1 MGWNSLRTI
10 QTGKHC
16 CSATQQAS
24 ARVLPTNRRISG
36 RLCDWNSAHMFRPLA
51 DCERK
56 GVAVCRGR
64 LSASV
69 QRSRMPSA
77 PLAAG
82 RTFWEKATLLHMWY
96 HAPPNKKLRDRQSRH
111 YYDVVQL
118 YEHELGQAAVENTE
132 LLLSVARHKQVF
144 FPAAWAR
151 YSDAEPG
158 TLRLVPKEVRRP
170 ELEAITGRCRR

>member
-1 MGWNSLRTI
+1 MELAEDDPDG
-10 QTGKHC
+10 QTLLFRYPTSIRSRSSDEPAYIRPVVRLEFG
-16 CSATQQAS
+16 
-24 ARVLPTNRRISG
+24 ARSDHWPTVNAKVLPY
-36 RLCDWNSAHMFRPLA
+36 AAA
-51 DCERK
+51 DFPQVFKDPECQVR
-56 GVAVCRGR
+56 A
-64 LSASV
+64 
-69 QRSRMPSA
+69 
-77 PLAAG
+77 LAAG

-151 YSDAEPG
+151 YSDAEPRN
-158 TLRLVPKEVRRP
+158 LMLFEQAREWLLEDKE
-170 ELEAITGRCRR
+170 